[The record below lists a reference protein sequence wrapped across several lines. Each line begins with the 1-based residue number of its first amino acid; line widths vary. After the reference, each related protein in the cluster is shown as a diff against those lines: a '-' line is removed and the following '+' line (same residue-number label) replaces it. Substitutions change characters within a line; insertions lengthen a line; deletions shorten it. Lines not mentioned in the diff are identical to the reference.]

1 MAKMNDILKENYELK
16 QELKSMVSMVR
27 KNESIYKG
35 FRIVGF
41 SLLVSDT
48 VLEIS
53 DTALKYLEEIF
64 NLDKAV
70 IFFKED
76 SYEILGSV
84 ADDIARV
91 KIVSVDAFRYTFL
104 EKRIYNGKVDASI
117 HEDFKVL
124 EGDYSY
130 ILSPIKR
137 DKDIIG
143 AVGMYSLDEKRF
155 VLEKNFDFIN
165 DLSIFTAI
173 SIKNLNNRYLLESSS
188 DDNK

>member
-76 SYEILGSV
+76 SYEILSSV
-84 ADDIARV
+84 ALDIARV
-91 KIVSVDAFRYTFL
+91 KIVSADAFRYTFL
-104 EKRIYNGKVDASI
+104 EKRIYNGKADASI
-117 HEDFKVL
+117 HEAFKVL
-124 EGDYSY
+124 DGEYSY

-143 AVGMYSLDEKRF
+143 AVGMYSLDDKRF
-155 VLEKNFDFIN
+155 VLEKNFDFIS

-173 SIKNLNNRYLLESSS
+173 SIKNLNNRYLLESS